1 METGNNLNFT
11 VKNAAKTIPIK
22 KLFQTGE
29 IEITVVAD
37 NHYIRIGDILS
48 DYPSALPAPLAANA
62 SVTSTTT
69 ATTDSENIVTYG
81 ATSIEAGVG
90 VGDFLRID
98 SGADAEL
105 GFVKVVKVETGKLT
119 VKKLTNFTSTAGDKI
134 IKFYSKKITSA
145 AKTKISLKDLVG
157 QDGNLT
163 IISDNATPSAPNIV
177 IEHIPPVTPKA

>member
-1 METGNNLNFT
+1 METGNKPNFT
-11 VKNAAKTIPIK
+11 VRNAAKTIPVK
-22 KLFQTGE
+22 KLYQTGD

-48 DYPSALPAPLAANA
+48 DYQSALPAPLAANA
-62 SVTSTTT
+62 SVTSTTL

-90 VGDFLRID
+90 VGDLLRID
-98 SGADAEL
+98 STADAEL
-105 GFVKVVKVETGKLT
+105 GFVKVVKVETGKIT
-119 VKKLTNFTSTAGDKI
+119 VKKLSNFTSTAGDKV
-134 IKFYSKKITSA
+134 IKFASTKITSA

-157 QDGNLT
+157 QYGNLT
-163 IISDNATPSAPNIV
+163 IISDNPTPSAPNIV